1 MKERIIKKLSINLTI
16 KKLEV
21 INESNHHL
29 GHSGDDGSGET
40 HFNIK
45 IQAKEFFNQPIISTH
60 RQINFLLKDEFKKNG
75 LHALSINVIKE

>member
-1 MKERIIKKLSINLTI
+1 MKERIIKKLSTNLTI

-21 INESNHHL
+21 INNSNLHL

-40 HFNIK
+40 HFDIK
-45 IQAKEFFNQPIISTH
+45 IQAKEFIDKTIVATH
-60 RQINFLLKDEFKKNG
+60 RQINFLLQDEFKKNG